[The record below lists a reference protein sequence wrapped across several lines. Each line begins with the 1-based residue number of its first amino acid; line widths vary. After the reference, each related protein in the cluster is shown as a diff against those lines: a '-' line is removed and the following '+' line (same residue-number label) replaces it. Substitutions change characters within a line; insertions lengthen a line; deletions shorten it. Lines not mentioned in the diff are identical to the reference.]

1 VHNKNCS
8 RYWLPH
14 LTVERV
20 YKMQNTTKGKAAKN
34 ATTTTAVV
42 PVAPT
47 LQHTG
52 NELTYACLWAFIN
65 GQAGG
70 NLHNVQVVP
79 LSNVKLNDAQP
90 VPFGFNGKAGGVRH
104 QIQTWLLNGVKG
116 NNSLAAIL
124 AAAKPL
130 GHSSKKPIC
139 LLAMLNGGYSPSSAV
154 WGTGYVKL
162 VVQPQ
167 PTK

>member
-1 VHNKNCS
+1 VHNENCS

-20 YKMQNTTKGKAAKN
+20 YKMQNTTKGKATKK

-42 PVAPT
+42 TTAPT

-52 NELTYACLWAFIN
+52 NELSYDDVWAFIN

-79 LSNVKLNDAQP
+79 LDNVKLNDASP
-90 VPFGFNGKAGGVRH
+90 VPFGYNGKSGGVR
-104 QIQTWLLNGVKG
+104 QTIQNWLLMGVKG

-139 LLAMLNGGYSPSSAV
+139 LLALLNGGYSPSSAV

-162 VVQPQ
+162 IVQPQ

>member
-1 VHNKNCS
+1 
-8 RYWLPH
+8 
-14 LTVERV
+14 
-20 YKMQNTTKGKAAKN
+20 MQNTTKGKATKK

-42 PVAPT
+42 TTAPT

-52 NELTYACLWAFIN
+52 NELSYDDVWAFIN

-79 LSNVKLNDAQP
+79 LDNVKLNDAQP
-90 VPFGFNGKAGGVRH
+90 VPFGYNGKAGGVRAT
-104 QIQTWLLNGVKG
+104 IQGWLLNGVKG

-124 AAAKPL
+124 NAAKPL
-130 GHSSKKPIC
+130 GHSAKSPIC
-139 LLAMLNGGYSPSSAV
+139 LLALLNGGYSPSSAV

-167 PTK
+167 PTKQGTPSH

>member
-1 VHNKNCS
+1 M
-8 RYWLPH
+8 P
-14 LTVERV
+14 
-20 YKMQNTTKGKAAKN
+20 NTKKGAATQK

-42 PVAPT
+42 TTAPP

-52 NELTYACLWAFIN
+52 PELTYPCIWAFIN

-90 VPFGFNGKAGGVRH
+90 VPFGYNGKAGGVRAT
-104 QIQTWLLNGVKG
+104 IQGWLLNGVKG

-124 AAAKPL
+124 NAAKPL
-130 GHSSKKPIC
+130 GHSAKSPIC
-139 LLAMLNGGYSPSSAV
+139 LLALLNGGYSPSSPT